1 MSRDIDRRKLL
12 KRIGGASIF
21 GLAGC
26 VTQSGGGG
34 GGGST
39 ETATQTETEQET
51 VKPIDAPGYDDG
63 DSDSDDDGGGGGGGR
78 TVKLG
83 ILMPETGDL
92 ASVGQPIRDGA
103 LLPAVQLE
111 DADVP
116 VSIDTQVEDTATD
129 PQQGIQAAN
138 ALVNAGYPMVTGP
151 ASSGVNL
158 QVAQQVFIP
167 NSVVGCS
174 PSSTSPNVTGLDDND
189 FIFRTAPSDALQ
201 GQVMAQVADEKLGD
215 STASTMYV
223 NNDYGQA
230 LSDSFVSSFRDE
242 HSGSINETV
251 AFEKEKSSYTS
262 ELETALSDSPSLL
275 VIIGYPASGIQIFR
289 DFYADFS
296 DSDVDI
302 LVTDGLRDST
312 LPDEVGN
319 DMANVTGTAPL
330 ASGPGRE
337 FYDQLYTDEYGA
349 EPGVFTAQ
357 AYDASAVLILANAYA
372 GSNDGAAVRDALREV
387 ANPDGE
393 TMGPSDLAAAVE
405 MAANGE
411 SINYTGASSSV
422 NFDDNGDMGAVAYE
436 YFGYNTSVET
446 NIEQLDTIEFGA

>member
-12 KRIGGASIF
+12 KGIGGATIF
-21 GLAGC
+21 GLTGC
-26 VTQSGGGG
+26 VTQSPDDGSGS
-34 GGGST
+34 GGS
-39 ETATQTETEQET
+39 TATQTETEQET
-51 VKPIDAPGYDDG
+51 VKPIDLGDGGQSDDD
-63 DSDSDDDGGGGGGGR
+63 DSDSGGGGGR
-78 TVKLG
+78 TVRLG

-103 LLPAVQLE
+103 LLPAIQLE
-111 DADVP
+111 GSDAPITV
-116 VSIDTQVEDTATD
+116 DTQVEDTATD

-158 QVAQQVFIP
+158 QVSQQVFIP

-174 PSSTSPNVTGLDDND
+174 PSSTSPNVTGLNDED

-201 GQVMAQVADEKLGD
+201 GQVMAQVADETLGN

-230 LSDSFVSSFRDE
+230 LSESFVSSFRDD
-242 HSGSINETV
+242 HSGSINEEV
-251 AFEKEKSSYTS
+251 AFEKEKGSYTS
-262 ELETALSDSPSLL
+262 EIETALSDSPSLL

-289 DFYADFS
+289 DFYADFA

-302 LVTDGLRDST
+302 LVTDGLKDPT

-319 DMANVTGTAPL
+319 EMANVTGTAPL
-330 ASGPGRE
+330 ASGPGRD
-337 FYDQLYTDEYGA
+337 FYDQLYEEEFGEA
-349 EPGVFTAQ
+349 PGVFTAQ
-357 AYDASAVLILANAYA
+357 AYDASAVMILANTYA
-372 GSNDGAAVRDALREV
+372 GENSGTAVRDAMREV
-387 ANPDGE
+387 ANPEGE
-393 TMGPSDLAAAVE
+393 TMGPGDLPEAVE

-411 SINYTGASSSV
+411 AINYAGASSSV
-422 NFDDNGDMGAVAYE
+422 NFDENGDMVAVSYE
-436 YFGYNTSVET
+436 YFGFNTSMEN
-446 NIEQLDTIEFGA
+446 NIEQLDTIQFGE

>member
-26 VTQSGGGG
+26 VSQSSGGGS
-34 GGGST
+34 GGST
-39 ETATQTETEQET
+39 ETETPEQTETQEKVGT
-51 VKPIDAPGYDDG
+51 IKGPNLDDDDDSG
-63 DSDSDDDGGGGGGGR
+63 SDSGGGGGR

-83 ILMPETGDL
+83 VLMPETGDL

-103 LLPAVQLE
+103 LLPAIQLE
-111 DADVP
+111 GADVP
-116 VSIDTQVEDTATD
+116 ITVDTQVEDTATD

-158 QVAQQVFIP
+158 QVSQQVFIP

-174 PSSTSPNVTGLDDND
+174 PSSTSPTVTGLNDDD

-201 GQVMAQVADEKLGD
+201 GQVMAQVASDTLD
-215 STASTMYV
+215 SSTAATMYV

-230 LSDSFVSSFRDE
+230 LSDSFVSSFG
-242 HSGSINETV
+242 GSTSSEV
-251 AFEKEKSSYTS
+251 AFEKEKGSYTS
-262 ELETALSDSPSLL
+262 ELESALSGDPDLL

-296 DSDVDI
+296 DSGVEI
-302 LVTDGLRDST
+302 LVTDGLKDPA

-319 DMANVTGTAPL
+319 EMSNVTGTAPL
-330 ASGPGRE
+330 ASGPGRD
-337 FYDQLYTDEYGA
+337 FYDQLYEEEFGTA
-349 EPGVFTAQ
+349 PGVFTAQ
-357 AYDASAVLILANAYA
+357 AYDASAVLILANVYA
-372 GSNDGAAVRDALREV
+372 GSNDGGAVSDAMRQA
-387 ANPDGE
+387 ANPEGE
-393 TMGPSDLAAAVE
+393 TMGPADLPEAVR

-411 SINYTGASSSV
+411 AVNYAGASSSV
-422 NFDDNGDMGAVAYE
+422 NFDENGDMVAVSYE
-436 YFGYNTSVET
+436 YFGFDTSMEN
-446 NIEQLDTIEFGA
+446 NIEQLDTIQFGQ